1 MRFWDRTER
10 RNQSPTSDLWN
21 EAQILVGELN
31 NLSSVILLGDTLTF
45 KVFDN
50 NKAVIASLQASTEE
64 FTDNLWVLQD
74 LIDKQFIDIIVS
86 FI

>member
-50 NKAVIASLQASTEE
+50 NKSLIASLQASTEE

-74 LIDKQFIDIIVS
+74 LIDKQFIDMIVS

>member
-1 MRFWDRTER
+1 MRFWDRTGR

-31 NLSSVILLGDTLTF
+31 NLSSVILLGDILTF

-50 NKAVIASLQASTEE
+50 NKSLIASLQASTEE

-74 LIDKQFIDIIVS
+74 LIDKQFIDMIVS

>member
-1 MRFWDRTER
+1 

-31 NLSSVILLGDTLTF
+31 NLSSVILLSDTLTF

-74 LIDKQFIDIIVS
+74 LIDKQFIDMIVS